1 MKRLPPQK
9 LADVRSQLVRDFGSS
24 NSDRMRR
31 IALIGLRGAGKS
43 TLGTRLARDLGCT
56 FVELDRVIESEAGTS
71 LSEVFLLYGQAG
83 YRRYERR
90 CLERVLEQNDR
101 VVIATGGSIVSEP
114 GTYDLVLST
123 CYTVWLRAT
132 PEEHMA
138 RVVAQ
143 GDTRPMAGNQE
154 VMEDLRRILDG
165 RATLYGQAD
174 ATVHTTQTTIEQSLA
189 DLKKAIDTGSNATRR
204 SP

>member
-1 MKRLPPQK
+1 
-9 LADVRSQLVRDFGSS
+9 
-24 NSDRMRR
+24 
-31 IALIGLRGAGKS
+31 
-43 TLGTRLARDLGCT
+43 
-56 FVELDRVIESEAGTS
+56 
-71 LSEVFLLYGQAG
+71 
-83 YRRYERR
+83 
-90 CLERVLEQNDR
+90 
-101 VVIATGGSIVSEP
+101 VIATGGSIVSEP

-154 VMEDLRRILDG
+154 AMDDLRRILDG

-174 ATVHTTQTTIEQSLA
+174 ATVHTTETTIEQSLA
-189 DLKKAIDTGSNATRR
+189 DLKKALGSGSGSDSNATRR